1 MLPLFIT
8 GQAALNHLTSTL
20 DLAGNRVDGLSRRGR
35 LFKRGIRIPCSVESC
50 ILGASLFFTLFVNQ
64 RFWQAWASGQD
75 WSTVK
80 SWLPTIA
87 VAVLL
92 TAVHCLILG
101 LVLGR
106 RTARPVLAAL
116 FIVTALAMHYMQRY
130 TVFFDAGMVRNIF
143 HTDLNEASELLSA
156 SMFVDV
162 LVYGF
167 LPALLMSRV
176 ALPRRTVWRAVTV
189 RAVFMLAAL
198 LAAGGSLLVAFQ
210 DLSALLRN
218 QKEVRYLITPANFI
232 ASSIRVVTADSG
244 EISLPRIPVGADA
257 VQAAGSH
264 NGKPRLLVVVV
275 GETVRAANWGLNGYG
290 RQTTPELAASDVVNF
305 PKMTSCGTN
314 TEVSVP
320 CMFSPFGRKNYDEK
334 QIRRHE
340 SVLHVME
347 HAGVKSIWRDNQ
359 SGCKGVCDGLEVQ
372 RPEAQR
378 DARLCNGKHCLDEIL
393 LAGLESELQKNPRDL
408 VIVLHQLGNHGPAYS
423 QRYPDNYRRFLPTCD
438 NPDLGKC
445 TREQIVNS
453 YDNALLYT
461 DHFLVQTL
469 HRLQS
474 QNTHDAAFLYLSDH
488 GESLGEK
495 GVYLHGLPYAI
506 APREQTEVPML
517 LWLSPGFS
525 AASAIDGACLRAR
538 AAQPAS
544 HDNLF
549 HTMLGLM
556 QVQTSSYD
564 AAYDL
569 LAGCRGGARTGT

>member
-1 MLPLFIT
+1 MLPLSTT

-20 DLAGNRVDGLSRRGR
+20 DPAAGRSDTVFRKGR
-35 LFKRGIRIPCSVESC
+35 LFGPGIRLSCSVESC
-50 ILGASLFFTLFVNQ
+50 IVGASLFFTLFVNQ
-64 RFWQAWASGQD
+64 RFWHAWAAGAD
-75 WSTVK
+75 WSRAA
-80 SWLPTIA
+80 SWLPTLA

-106 RTARPVLAAL
+106 RSAKSLLAAL
-116 FIVTALAMHYMQRY
+116 FVITALALHYMNRY
-130 TVFFDAGMVRNIF
+130 TVFFDAGMVRNIL
-143 HTDLNEASELLSA
+143 HTDFNEASELLSA
-156 SMFVDV
+156 GMLVDV

-167 LPALLMSRV
+167 LPALILSRV
-176 ALPRRTVWRAVTV
+176 DLQRSTLRRALTV

-198 LAAGGSLLVAFQ
+198 LAAGGSLLIAFQ
-210 DLSALLRN
+210 DLSALMRN

-232 ASSIRVVTADSG
+232 VSSIRVATAETG
-244 EISLPRIPVGADA
+244 EISLPRVPVGADA
-257 VQAAGSH
+257 VQAAGAH
-264 NGKPRLLVVVV
+264 KGKPRLLVLVV
-275 GETVRAANWGLNGYG
+275 GETARAANWGLSGYG
-290 RQTTPELAASDVVNF
+290 RQTTPELAASEVVNF
-305 PKMTSCGTN
+305 PKVTSCGTN

-320 CMFSPFGRKNYDEK
+320 CMFSPYGRKSYDEK

-340 SVLHVME
+340 SVLHVLE
-347 HAGVKSIWRDNQ
+347 HAGVKTVWRDNQ

-378 DARLCNGKHCLDEIL
+378 DERLCKNKHCLDEIL

-423 QRYPDNYRRFLPTCD
+423 HRYPDAYRRFLPTCD
-438 NPDLGKC
+438 DPDLRKC

-461 DHFLVQTL
+461 DHFLASTIE
-469 HRLQS
+469 RLQG
-474 QNTHDAAFLYLSDH
+474 QQTHDAAFIYLSDH

-517 LWLSPGFS
+517 MWLSAGFS

-556 QVQTSSYD
+556 QVRTSVYD
-564 AAYDL
+564 AASDL
-569 LAGCRGGARTGT
+569 LAGCRSVPPAGA